1 MGNGTTCN
9 LHLVKQNAKRKGEVS
24 TRFFFLY
31 SVGFSLFFCSGWVGW
46 GDFLLLQNKKILQ
59 RLKPHRPLLS
69 SATRAFHQAALWGL
83 LGEKGG
89 TVLGPDLWRQTTAT
103 TTGEGGDET
112 SRCGTGRFI
121 YHNSAIALPIP
132 DSQCKCWTFREKI
145 TSPGEGAVG
154 EKLSRLQ

>member
-24 TRFFFLY
+24 TRFFFLFF
-31 SVGFSLFFCSGWVGW
+31 SGGFRGWEEGRRH
-46 GDFLLLQNKKILQ
+46 DFPFALAQKKFL
-59 RLKPHRPLLS
+59 
-69 SATRAFHQAALWGL
+69 TWVFHQAALWGR

-89 TVLGPDLWRQTTAT
+89 TILGPDLWRQTPVT
-103 TTGEGGDET
+103 TTEEGGDET
-112 SRCGTGRFI
+112 SRRGTGRFI